1 MKGETEP
8 VEAQDGKVRTLIPA
22 KGATGSGA

>member
-8 VEAQDGKVRTLIPA
+8 IGSQDGKVRTLIPA
-22 KGATGSGA
+22 KGATGSGG